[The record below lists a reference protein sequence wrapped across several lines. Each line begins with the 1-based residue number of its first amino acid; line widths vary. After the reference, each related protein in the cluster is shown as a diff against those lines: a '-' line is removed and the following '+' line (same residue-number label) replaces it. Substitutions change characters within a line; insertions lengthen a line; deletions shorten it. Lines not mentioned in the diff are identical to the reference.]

1 MVTVMLVFSTL
12 LLQAQRQK
20 GSAVTGTDKTDIINM
35 ISQKSASVTS
45 MQCSFKQEKFVSVLA
60 ESSVSE
66 GVMYYQSPNRL
77 HWEYN
82 TPKHYAFIL
91 NGDAMCYE
99 SDNSKKKIDAARNKS
114 MSEMVKLIAGS
125 LNGSGFSDSDNFK
138 VDVFKNESSYCVVL
152 SPLKKS
158 MKNLLS
164 EMAVFLNQSYL
175 AESIEMT
182 DVNGDITVITISSCK
197 VNPDIPSE
205 VFSIE

>member
-1 MVTVMLVFSTL
+1 MLVFSTL

-20 GSAVTGTDKTDIINM
+20 GSAVTGTDKTDVINM

-125 LNGSGFSDSDNFK
+125 LNGSGFSDSENFK

-182 DVNGDITVITISSCK
+182 DANGDITVITISSCK

>member
-1 MVTVMLVFSTL
+1 MLVFSTF

-20 GSAVTGTDKTDIINM
+20 GYAVTGTDKTEIISM
-35 ISQKSASVTS
+35 ISEKSASVTS

-66 GVMYYQSPNRL
+66 GVMYYQYPDRL

-82 TPKHYAFIL
+82 SPKYSAFIL

-99 SDNSKKKIDAARNKS
+99 SDNSRKKMDAARNKS
-114 MSEMVKLIAGS
+114 MSEMIKLIASS
-125 LNGSGFSDSDNFK
+125 LNGSGFSGNENFR

-152 SPLKKS
+152 SPLKKN
-158 MKNLLS
+158 MRNFMS
-164 EMAVFLNQSYL
+164 EMAVFLNQNYL

-182 DVNGDITVITISSCK
+182 DANGDITVITISTCK
-197 VNPDIPSE
+197 VNIDIPSE
-205 VFSIE
+205 VFNIE